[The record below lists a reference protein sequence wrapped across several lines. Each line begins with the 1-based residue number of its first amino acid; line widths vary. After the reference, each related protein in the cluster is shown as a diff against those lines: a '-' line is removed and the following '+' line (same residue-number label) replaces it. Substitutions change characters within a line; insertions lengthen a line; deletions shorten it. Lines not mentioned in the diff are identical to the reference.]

1 MIANFRIFLQL
12 HNAWKIVNL
21 TQIYRNG
28 NEKSTQALVF
38 PTRSN
43 KDNAEDRVS
52 LTGLGTGKQ
61 ELKPVYCM
69 SSKYIHIYLYM
80 CATQIDYIADINW
93 FYVLS

>member
-12 HNAWKIVNL
+12 HNAWKIVKL

-28 NEKSTQALVF
+28 NEKITQALVF

-69 SSKYIHIYLYM
+69 YLSKYLYM
-80 CATQIDYIADINW
+80 CATQIYHINADINW